1 MRVHELKSTPV
12 DAQLICDRCAAQA
25 RHDEGDGLNNF
36 LQLGFDAGWGS
47 ALGDGTRVDIDLC
60 HSCLKETLGPWLR
73 LSMSAWASASAPEA

>member
-1 MRVHELKSTPV
+1 MRVHELMSTPFV
-12 DAQLICDRCAAQA
+12 AELICDRCGTQA

-47 ALGDGTRVDIDLC
+47 PLGDGTRVDIDLC

-73 LSMSAWASASAPEA
+73 LSRSAWALAPKG